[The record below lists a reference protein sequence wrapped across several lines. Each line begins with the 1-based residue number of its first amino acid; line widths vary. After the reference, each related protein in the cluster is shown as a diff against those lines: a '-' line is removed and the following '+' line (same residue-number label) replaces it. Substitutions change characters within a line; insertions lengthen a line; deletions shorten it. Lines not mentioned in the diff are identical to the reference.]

1 MWEALYDISLICI
14 VHLVVIFKKQLN
26 TVINGYKE
34 IKGLKE
40 VSENC
45 KF

>member
-1 MWEALYDISLICI
+1 MIFHLICI
-14 VHLVVIFKKQLN
+14 VHLVVILKKLN